1 MDFDLDD
8 PVLLE
13 QNAKIQAKAK
23 KQPKAGK
30 KGATFDSGWNHQ
42 VAWKEHC
49 LEFWNHFVYVWLCW
63 NSLSRPPVVGIVRW
77 KRKEKSSSI
86 QLKIKQL

>member
-30 KGATFDSGWNHQ
+30 KGATFDSANYELQKNKKQH
-42 VAWKEHC
+42 
-49 LEFWNHFVYVWLCW
+49 
-63 NSLSRPPVVGIVRW
+63 
-77 KRKEKSSSI
+77 EKTREEESPI
-86 QLKIKQL
+86 EEK